1 MMQSWKKKRFE
12 SYRRD
17 TGEKKQKKK
26 KKVTRR
32 ALSASAN
39 GSQIQESDDGLF
51 PTLSLSLPFFFSSP
65 TYLLGKREESHDRE
79 KEKSHRPMMDPHN
92 NNGRRRRRERE
103 RERERDAVPWHRR
116 WLSLLLWNS
125 GSCKA
130 ASRQTQTQE
139 PGNQTAGP
147 HDGTLA
153 HHRRRTRR
161 FCIGHEYLN
170 QVFVPSFFS
179 LFFPFFFLFLF
190 LGGEISQLGE
200 LGFRK

>member
-1 MMQSWKKKRFE
+1 MKKTKKKI
-12 SYRRD
+12 
-17 TGEKKQKKK
+17 KKI
-26 KKVTRR
+26 TRR

-51 PTLSLSLPFFFSSP
+51 PTLSLSLSPFFSSP

-79 KEKSHRPMMDPHN
+79 KEKSDRPMMDPHN

-103 RERERDAVPWHRR
+103 RERRRDAVLWHRR

-147 HDGTLA
+147 HDCTLA

-161 FCIGHEYLN
+161 FCIGHGYLTKCLCP
-170 QVFVPSFFS
+170 V
-179 LFFPFFFLFLF
+179 FPFFFLFSFFFGVAKFRNLANSVSENGKNKKTKKEKF
-190 LGGEISQLGE
+190 L
-200 LGFRK
+200 